1 MLGHKKEITIK
12 VARVPGK
19 SIEVV
24 LNGDR
29 TVEDALT
36 AAGFSKKS
44 SEEIRV
50 NSVEKELDYVLKE
63 GDKVTLIRNV
73 EGNGIN

>member
-1 MLGHKKEITIK
+1 MLGHKKEITVK

-29 TVEDALT
+29 TVEDALD

-50 NSVEKELDYVLKE
+50 NSVEKELDFELKE
-63 GDKVTLIRNV
+63 GDKITLVRNI
-73 EGNGIN
+73 EGNGI